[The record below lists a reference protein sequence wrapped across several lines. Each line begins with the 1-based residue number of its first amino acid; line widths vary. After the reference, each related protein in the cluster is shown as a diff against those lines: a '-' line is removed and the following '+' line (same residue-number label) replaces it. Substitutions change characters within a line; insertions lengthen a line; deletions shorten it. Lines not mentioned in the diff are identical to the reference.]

1 MKLIILFIIAL
12 VIIYTAKDCTSS
24 EKNKKEATATACSN
38 KFKYSTLKH
47 NHPHSLFFNH
57 SFFTFTYSL

>member
-12 VIIYTAKDCTSS
+12 VIIFTDKDCTPSA
-24 EKNKKEATATACSN
+24 KNKKEAAANACNN
-38 KFKYSTLKH
+38 KFKYSTSKY